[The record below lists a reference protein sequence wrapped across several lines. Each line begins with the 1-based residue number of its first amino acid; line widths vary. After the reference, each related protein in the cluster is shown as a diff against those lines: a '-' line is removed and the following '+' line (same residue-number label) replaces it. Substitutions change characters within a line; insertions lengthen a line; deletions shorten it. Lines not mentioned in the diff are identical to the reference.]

1 MPSLT
6 DDTRRALS
14 RAARNLLCDCGGF
27 APGDEV
33 VIYREDA
40 RYGWYDAAV
49 ADAVAQ
55 EAARMGIAVHLTDT
69 LPPTDKPDTA
79 LAGVLASPA
88 NIVYFARI
96 GDQDRFGAAGA
107 AGRRVMVYARN
118 AADLASAYGQV
129 PHQAMRAF
137 KAAVDGVLIRAHQ
150 IEITC
155 PAGTRITGSVA
166 QKSATPQDT
175 TVRRFPLG
183 VPAPVSASGFSG
195 RVALYGGLTPTGNR
209 AYDPAVLPLK
219 EPLFANVDQ
228 GRITGFD
235 GPADQVAEVTAHYT
249 RLADVFGL
257 DPFVVHS
264 WHAGMHPGCPFFDPM
279 DDSRDYWSNTVFS
292 NPRLLHFH
300 TCGTEP
306 PGEISWNLVDAT
318 VCIDGVPLWDAGSLK
333 PRAFG
338 ALSTCLEAYPTLEDL
353 FPT

>member
-1 MPSLT
+1 MQHLA
-6 DDTRRALS
+6 DDTRQALS

-27 APGDEV
+27 APGDELL
-33 VIYREDA
+33 IYREDA
-40 RYGWYDAAV
+40 RHGWYDAAV

-55 EAARMGIAVHLTDT
+55 EAARMGIAVRLTDA
-69 LPPTDKPDTA
+69 PPPAATPDPA
-79 LAGVLASPA
+79 VAGVLASPA

-118 AADLASAYGQV
+118 AADLASPFGQV

-137 KAAVDGVLIRAHQ
+137 KAAVDGVLIRAQQ

-166 QKSATPQDT
+166 QKTATPQDT
-175 TVRRFPLG
+175 TIRRFPLG
-183 VPAPVSASGFSG
+183 VPAPVSATDFSG
-195 RVALYGGLTPTGNR
+195 RVALVGGLTPTGNR
-209 AYDPAVLPLK
+209 AYDPAVLALQA
-219 EPLFANVDQ
+219 PLFAHVEQ

-235 GPADQVAEVTAHYT
+235 GPEDQVAKVTAHYT
-249 RLADVFGL
+249 ALAEAFGL

-264 WHAGMHPGCPFFDPM
+264 WHAGLHPGCPFFDAM

-318 VCIDGVPLWDAGSLK
+318 VRVDGAPLWDAGVLK
-333 PRAFG
+333 PRGFG
-338 ALSTCLEAYPTLEDL
+338 ALSACLDAYPVLRDL
-353 FPT
+353 FPG